1 MRETAHGP
9 AFSRFTYVVHHQAL
23 LEWAD
28 RVIVMQAGE
37 SSSRERLTAWC
48 KCAVHMQGRQ
58 TEPVLTPVEEA
69 VLV

>member
-1 MRETAHGP
+1 
-9 AFSRFTYVVHHQAL
+9 
-23 LEWAD
+23 
-28 RVIVMQAGE
+28 MQAGE